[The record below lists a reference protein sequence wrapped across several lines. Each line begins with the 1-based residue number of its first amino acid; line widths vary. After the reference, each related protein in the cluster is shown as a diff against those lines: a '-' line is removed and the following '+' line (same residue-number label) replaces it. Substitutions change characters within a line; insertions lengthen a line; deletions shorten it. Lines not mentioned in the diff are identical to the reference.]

1 MLVVWLISIVV
12 IGIISKFI
20 FNHYHK
26 TERLIRKSNSD
37 RVNLLSM
44 CMCILFLSVA
54 YSICSSH
61 YGCFIINQVVL

>member
-20 FNHYHK
+20 FNHYYK
-26 TERLIRKSNSD
+26 TERLIRAKSNSD

-54 YSICSSH
+54 YSICSALWMFLSL
-61 YGCFIINQVVL
+61 IK

>member
-26 TERLIRKSNSD
+26 TERLIRAK
-37 RVNLLSM
+37 V
-44 CMCILFLSVA
+44 IATV
-54 YSICSSH
+54 SICCQCVCVYYFCQSLIP
-61 YGCFIINQVVL
+61 YVVRIMDVFYH